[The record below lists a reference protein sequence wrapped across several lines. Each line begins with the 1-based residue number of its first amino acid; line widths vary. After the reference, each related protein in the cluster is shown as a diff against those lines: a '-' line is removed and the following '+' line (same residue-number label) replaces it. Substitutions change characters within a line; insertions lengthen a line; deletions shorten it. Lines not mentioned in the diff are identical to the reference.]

1 MSHIHDETIEVHRLF
16 QHHVY
21 ETYSIDFQALA
32 QKCILCKSTTW
43 DYCKLALRLRLH

>member
-1 MSHIHDETIEVHRLF
+1 MSHIHDETIELHSLF

-21 ETYSIDFQALA
+21 GTCSIYVQALA

-43 DYCKLALRLRLH
+43 GYRKLALRLRLH